1 VAAQRQ
7 AGQASWPGGGRRRQS
22 GDSDDPAPGLLESTE
37 GPQGGGAAEPDVVL
51 DVPRLAVE
59 EIALEVDNLHARI
72 ALEARLADLVQL
84 QVGAD
89 VRIERV
95 ALEIKGVEAQAHL
108 EARLDRVLAII
119 ERALDTVDK
128 NPQLLAELSR
138 SALDAASTLGEGV
151 GEASGAA
158 GELVQGVTGAGEQAG
173 QVVEGTAGDLPD
185 TATSAEA
192 AGDESKRSKPSGRRR
207 SGNGN
212 ADARSKRQKT
222 GT

>member
-1 VAAQRQ
+1 M
-7 AGQASWPGGGRRRQS
+7 
-22 GDSDDPAPGLLESTE
+22 
-37 GPQGGGAAEPDVVL
+37 VL

-59 EIALEVDNLHARI
+59 EIMLEVDDLNARI

-84 QVGAD
+84 HVGAD

-95 ALEIKGVEAQAHL
+95 ALEIKGVEAQVAL
-108 EARLDRVLAII
+108 TARLDRVLAII

-138 SALDAASTLGEGV
+138 SVQDAAGTLGEGV

-158 GELVQGVTGAGEQAG
+158 GELGQGMTGAGEQAG
-173 QVVEGTAGDLPD
+173 DVVEDSAGDLPD
-185 TATSAEA
+185 AA
-192 AGDESKRSKPSGRRR
+192 AGSEQPGKRG

-212 ADARSKRQKT
+212 ADARSGRQKA
-222 GT
+222 GA

>member
-1 VAAQRQ
+1 M
-7 AGQASWPGGGRRRQS
+7 
-22 GDSDDPAPGLLESTE
+22 
-37 GPQGGGAAEPDVVL
+37 VL

-59 EIALEVDNLHARI
+59 EIVLEVDDLNARI

-84 QVGAD
+84 HVGAD

-95 ALEIKGVEAQAHL
+95 ALEIKGVEAQAAL
-108 EARLDRVLAII
+108 TARLDRVLAII

-138 SALDAASTLGEGV
+138 SAQNVAGTLGEGV
-151 GEASGAA
+151 GEASSAA
-158 GELVQGVTGAGEQAG
+158 GELGQGMTGAGEQTG
-173 QVVEGTAGDLPD
+173 ELVEDTVDDTAGDLSD
-185 TATSAEA
+185 AS
-192 AGDESKRSKPSGRRR
+192 SKPAGRRG

-212 ADARSKRQKT
+212 ADARSRRQKA

>member
-1 VAAQRQ
+1 MAAQRQ
-7 AGQASWPGGGRRRQS
+7 AGQSGWPGGGRRRQS

-37 GPQGGGAAEPDVVL
+37 GLQSAAADEPDVVL

-59 EIALEVDNLHARI
+59 EIMLEVDDLNARI

-84 QVGAD
+84 HVGAD

-95 ALEIKGVEAQAHL
+95 ALEIKGVEAQVAL
-108 EARLDRVLAII
+108 TARLDRVLAII

-138 SALDAASTLGEGV
+138 SVQDAAGTLGEGV

-158 GELVQGVTGAGEQAG
+158 GELGQGMTGAGEQAG
-173 QVVEGTAGDLPD
+173 DVVEDSAGDLPD
-185 TATSAEA
+185 AA
-192 AGDESKRSKPSGRRR
+192 AGAEQPGKRG

-212 ADARSKRQKT
+212 ADARSGRQKA
-222 GT
+222 GA